1 MRAKRIRPP
10 ERPGR
15 ELARLL
21 NAIGHRYPI
30 DRVFRD
36 WLEISAIAISNAVD
50 KRQHAAREARYMTI
64 VGQYQQSEVEDLK
77 TMFHLLVE
85 ELEITRECVLS
96 PLISDLEL
104 HTGRK
109 RMGQF
114 FTPFHLSHMMA
125 VMTFHPK
132 EDVEKIIAEHGFIT
146 AMEPACGAGGMV
158 IAMARALE
166 DLNINFQKHLHVTA
180 VDIDPMCV
188 HMTYL
193 QTSLMGIPAIVV
205 QGDSIRATATEHWFT
220 PMHILYGWGRRLTP
234 GAEQRTHEIQTMFP
248 PPAAEEAVPE
258 APDFV
263 EIEFSDAINN
273 ALAELRDEEPPQVP
287 ALIMPASIR
296 LSRSSP
302 LPLEIAPGSTP
313 PYAGD

>member
-21 NAIGHRYPI
+21 NALGHRYPI

-36 WLEISAIAISNAVD
+36 WLEMSAIAISNHVD
-50 KRQHAAREARYMTI
+50 LARHERREARYMTI
-64 VGQYQQSEVEDLK
+64 VGQYQKPEVEDLK
-77 TMFHLLVE
+77 TMFHLLVD

-125 VMTFHPK
+125 RMTFHPK
-132 EDVEKIIAEHGFIT
+132 EDIEKIIAEKGFIT

-158 IAMARALE
+158 LAMARALE
-166 DLNINFQKHLHVTA
+166 DLDINYQKLLHVTA

-188 HMTYL
+188 HMTYI
-193 QTSLMGIPAIVV
+193 QASLMAIPAIVV
-205 QGDSIRATATEHWFT
+205 QGDSLRATTTEHWFT
-220 PMHILYGWGRRLTP
+220 PMHILYGWGRRLNPVERITHDA
-234 GAEQRTHEIQTMFP
+234 GAIIDP
-248 PPAAEEAVPE
+248 APAAEDAIE
-258 APDFV
+258 APPDFAEV
-263 EIEFSDAINN
+263 DFADAINDAIA
-273 ALAELRDEEPPQVP
+273 ALTDEEPSKVP
-287 ALIMPASIR
+287 ARVMPTPIR

>member
-21 NAIGHRYPI
+21 NALGHRYPI

-36 WLEISAIAISNAVD
+36 WLEMSAIAISNAVD
-50 KRQHAAREARYMTI
+50 LAQRERREARYMTI
-64 VGQYQQSEVEDLK
+64 VGQYQHAEVQDLK
-77 TMFHLLVE
+77 TMFHLMVE

-109 RMGQF
+109 RMGQY
-114 FTPFHLSHMMA
+114 FTPWNLSYMMA
-125 VMTFHPK
+125 KMTFHPK
-132 EDVEKIIAEHGFIT
+132 EEFEKIIADKGFLT

-166 DLNINFQKHLHVTA
+166 DIDINYQRHLHVTA

-188 HMTYL
+188 HMTYI
-193 QTSLMGIPAIVV
+193 QASLMAIPATVL
-205 QGDSIRATATEHWFT
+205 QGDSLRATVTEHWFT
-220 PMHILYGWGRRLTP
+220 PLHIMHGWGRRLTP
-234 GAEQRTHEIQTMFP
+234 VEQLTRDVGAIIT

-258 APDFV
+258 APDFAEV
-263 EIEFSDAINN
+263 TFADAINDAM
-273 ALAELRDEEPPQVP
+273 ALLRDEEPPQVP
-287 ALIMPASIR
+287 ALVIPTSIR

-302 LPLEIAPGSTP
+302 LPLDFAPGSTP